1 MDDWILEP
9 RLHVHTFKH
18 PYQKKMCF
26 IVLAYEQHPRYRL
39 VLATNRDE
47 FYARP
52 TAPDGGCYVMV

>member
-1 MDDWILEP
+1 
-9 RLHVHTFKH
+9 
-18 PYQKKMCF
+18 MCF

-52 TAPDGGCYVMV
+52 TAPAAYWTDAPHVLAGRDLQGRGTWLDIHG